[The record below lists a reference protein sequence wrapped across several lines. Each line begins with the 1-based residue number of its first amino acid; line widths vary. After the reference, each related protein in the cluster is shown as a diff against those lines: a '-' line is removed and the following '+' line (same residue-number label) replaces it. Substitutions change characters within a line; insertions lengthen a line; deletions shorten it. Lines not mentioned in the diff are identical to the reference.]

1 MSLGKRD
8 ISKNISSKTQISS
21 KESLNIL
28 NKFIE
33 IVCSETKS
41 KDVKISNF
49 GTFYVHKSPVR
60 LGRNPKTKKKY
71 TIPKRSK
78 VSLKASSYIKNYLN

>member
-21 KESLNIL
+21 KQSLDIL

-33 IVCSETKS
+33 FISTNSNKR
-41 KDVKISNF
+41 DVKISNF
-49 GTFYVHKSPVR
+49 GTFYIHHSPKR
-60 LGRNPKTKKKY
+60 LGRNPKTKQEFV
-71 TIPKRSK
+71 IPKRSK
-78 VSLKASSYIKNYLN
+78 LSLKVSSYVKNSFN

>member
-78 VSLKASSYIKNYLN
+78 VSLKVSSYIKNYLN